1 MGVVTGQVPDTGEG
15 LWPARA
21 GAFLDRW
28 LAWLDMLGDQL
39 VFYARALAWT
49 PRAVRRYPK
58 EVARLLAEVSFGS
71 GALAL
76 IGGTVGV
83 MVAMTL
89 FTGTVVGLQG
99 YAALNQIGAAVFTG
113 FVSAYFNTREISP
126 LVAGLALSATV
137 GAGFTAQLGAMRINE
152 EVDALEGMGVPS
164 LPYLVTTRIIA
175 GAIAVI
181 PLYAIGLI
189 SSYFGSRA
197 VTLFFN
203 GQSAGTYDHYF
214 GLFLSP
220 VDVLWSFLKVLL
232 FSVVII
238 LIHCYYGYRASGG
251 PAGVGVAV
259 GRAVRTAIVMINI
272 IDFFMSLAIWG
283 ATTTV
288 RVAP

>member
-1 MGVVTGQVPDTGEG
+1 MGVVTGEGAPDAG
-15 LWPARA
+15 LWPARV

-49 PRAVRRYPK
+49 PRAVRRYPR
-58 EVARLLAEVSFGS
+58 EIARLLAEVSFGS

-83 MVAMTL
+83 MIAMTL

-99 YAALNQIGAAVFTG
+99 YAALNQIGAAAFTG
-113 FVSAYFNTREISP
+113 FVSAYFNTREIAP

-181 PLYAIGLI
+181 PLYALGLI
-189 SSYFGSRA
+189 SSYFGSRE
-197 VTLFFN
+197 VTILFN

-232 FSVVII
+232 FSVVVI
-238 LIHCYYGYRASGG
+238 LVHCYYGYRASGG

-259 GRAVRTAIVMINI
+259 GRAVRTAIVLINI

-288 RVAP
+288 RIAP